1 MEILSGEMM
10 TQEFQSTK
18 DFSVGDL
25 FLTVDNEPLCFI
37 VGITQSRK
45 GAQYQYELEY
55 FKTPA
60 FSHRKYMNT
69 LRLKDKVNYWCWK
82 HIPVVK

>member
-1 MEILSGEMM
+1 MM

-25 FLTVDNEPLCFI
+25 FLNANGEAYCYI
-37 VGITQSRK
+37 SKITQWKK
-45 GAQYQYELEY
+45 GAQYQYEVEY
-55 FKTPA
+55 FKD
-60 FSHRKYMNT
+60 KYCYWKILNT
-69 LRLKDKVNYWCWK
+69 ARLRDRITYSGWK

>member
-1 MEILSGEMM
+1 M
-10 TQEFQSTK
+10 TQEFTSTK

-25 FLTVDNEPLCFI
+25 FLSVDNEPLCFI
-37 VGITQSRK
+37 VGITQWKK

-55 FKTPA
+55 FKTRA
-60 FSHRKYMNT
+60 FSHSKYLNT
-69 LRLKDKVNYWCWK
+69 IRLKDKVDYSGWK